1 MKVIDVAEAAGS
13 LAKIIAD
20 VTNGEAI
27 VLKDGANEVALFP
40 NAIPIEEESPE
51 LEAEMLKTA
60 RGRFTPFSREELRAY
75 TAKLI
80 QERRSK

>member
-1 MKVIDVAEAAGS
+1 MKVIDVAEAAGN

-27 VLKDGANEVALFP
+27 VLRDGAREVALSP
-40 NAIPIEEESPE
+40 HPTQDQEESPE

-60 RGRFTPFSREELRAY
+60 NGPFTPFTREELRGYAG
-75 TAKLI
+75 KLI
-80 QERRSK
+80 QECRSK